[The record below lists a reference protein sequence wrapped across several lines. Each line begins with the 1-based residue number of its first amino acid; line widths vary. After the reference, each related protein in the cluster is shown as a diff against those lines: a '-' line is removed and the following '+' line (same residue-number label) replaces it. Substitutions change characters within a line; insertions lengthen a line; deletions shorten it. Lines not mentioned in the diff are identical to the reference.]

1 MAGALR
7 TVPGAV
13 VLGSDFKA
21 LGLIRSLG
29 RRGIPCVLVDDLP
42 RAAWFSRFAT
52 RRFRWP
58 GAMWGPAFV
67 DFLLTLVKEQQ
78 LDGWVLLPSQ
88 DEVVELVA
96 RNHDRLGRSY
106 RLVTPA
112 WETLR
117 WAHDKRLMYRVADE
131 LGIAHPRTW
140 YPASASELAAI
151 DIQFP
156 VIVKP
161 AVSIALQYAIGRKV
175 LPAGSRRE
183 LLEQYQLAA
192 SVIEPRALMVQEI
205 VPGDGRTQY
214 SVAAFARDGRMVAA
228 MTARRR
234 RQYPLDYG
242 LSSSFVE
249 AVELPGL
256 LAPAQTL
263 LTRLRLSGMVEV
275 EFKHDRRDGA
285 DKLLDINVRAWG
297 WHTLCIACGLDFPYM
312 QYRDALGEPLPEVRP
327 RYGYRW
333 RRLLTDIPAAL
344 QEMRRGISSPGQC
357 LRSLAPP
364 AVPSVLDYGDPLPA
378 FGDLAIALSRS
389 FKTGSR
395 GRARI
400 GLSASAPSA
409 PAGERPQMIS

>member
-1 MAGALR
+1 RLQLRPALQFCRGGKGGSPADRGVRHPARLRPPMAGALR

-67 DFLLTLVKEQQ
+67 DF
-78 LDGWVLLPSQ
+78 
-88 DEVVELVA
+88 
-96 RNHDRLGRSY
+96 
-106 RLVTPA
+106 
-112 WETLR
+112 
-117 WAHDKRLMYRVADE
+117 
-131 LGIAHPRTW
+131 
-140 YPASASELAAI
+140 
-151 DIQFP
+151 QFP

-242 LSSSFVE
+242 LS
-249 AVELPGL
+249 
-256 LAPAQTL
+256 
-263 LTRLRLSGMVEV
+263 
-275 EFKHDRRDGA
+275 
-285 DKLLDINVRAWG
+285 
-297 WHTLCIACGLDFPYM
+297 
-312 QYRDALGEPLPEVRP
+312 
-327 RYGYRW
+327 
-333 RRLLTDIPAAL
+333 
-344 QEMRRGISSPGQC
+344 
-357 LRSLAPP
+357 
-364 AVPSVLDYGDPLPA
+364 
-378 FGDLAIALSRS
+378 
-389 FKTGSR
+389 
-395 GRARI
+395 
-400 GLSASAPSA
+400 
-409 PAGERPQMIS
+409 